1 MLDLIDNT
9 KTAEITA
16 EQMGAGGG
24 QGGAAPP
31 QGGAPAPDPAVMQ
44 AAAGGDPLAGMQ
56 QQPMTLEDA
65 AKQGDPLAAAILE
78 IKEVQK
84 LILEQIATL
93 LDNTGAQV
101 PASMAVQ
108 SQLKQIEQSSKAAA
122 APIAESMGVAAN
134 PGDNGGLV
142 LTTGL
147 ASSPA
152 AGRGSQLA
160 SHWRKRT

>member
-1 MLDLIDNT
+1 
-9 KTAEITA
+9 
-16 EQMGAGGG
+16 
-24 QGGAAPP
+24 
-31 QGGAPAPDPAVMQ
+31 MQ

-122 APIAESMGVAAN
+122 SPVAESMGVAAN
-134 PGDNGGLV
+134 PGENGGLV

-147 ASSPA
+147 ANSPA